1 MLRAGYFHRS
11 SCAVIGLIRGIVG
24 LPRPRLPSGDD
35 IASAADRLYRRAADV
50 VLAPSRKHAAVA
62 ALRASAGLCVEC
74 GAQPI
79 DRDDTCDNCWV
90 EQHAGP

>member
-1 MLRAGYFHRS
+1 MLRTGYFHWS
-11 SCAVIGLIRGIVG
+11 SGAVIGLIRGIVG
-24 LPRPRLPSGDD
+24 LPRPRLPSGEE
-35 IASAADRLYRRAADV
+35 IVAAADRLYRRAASV

-79 DRDDTCDNCWV
+79 DRDGTCDDCWV